1 MRSSGKCSFQ
11 HSKTSLAEFNGEL
24 SDFPTVLSI
33 GVVQKPPASVH
44 VVLNSDCV
52 WFYRGFSSAS
62 IVIHDRYL
70 YKSALA
76 FALNIPCDYF

>member
-52 WFYRGFSSAS
+52 WFYGDSPQPQLSFMIGICTS
-62 IVIHDRYL
+62 L
-70 YKSALA
+70 LW
-76 FALNIPCDYF
+76 LLP